1 MHFVIVRSLA
11 QLNCQWFS
19 PFAALSFSSIW
30 NRTRFVCFAFGLVVW
45 YFCSWLYIRAMILS
59 IDWITHGFLGKII
72 HFIWVIYSVCSNK
85 RGEECE
91 TDWKIGQC
99 KNEWSNSI
107 CRESCGKTKFS
118 SRLNANICSSDE
130 RMKSMQCNEWKFK
143 KKETCCEQIYWLIW
157 LTLPYLVNEMQSD
170 QVTMCARP
178 LGTASCQINEKNAI
192 ADRNRVV
199 LLGIRGRD
207 RKIK

>member
-1 MHFVIVRSLA
+1 MREEKTRWTVCALHCIWSSAFHYYLRERYKMHFVIVRSLA

-45 YFCSWLYIRAMILS
+45 YFCCWLYIRAMILS
-59 IDWITHGFLGKII
+59 IDWMTHGFLGKII

-143 KKETCCEQIYWLIW
+143 KKRNVLWANLLIN
-157 LTLPYLVNEMQSD
+157 LIN
-170 QVTMCARP
+170 
-178 LGTASCQINEKNAI
+178 TA
-192 ADRNRVV
+192 
-199 LLGIRGRD
+199 LFG
-207 RKIK
+207 